1 MSTQKIYRIEIDNTA
16 GYGPPK
22 VGPWLAEIYMKELH
36 NVTWKWK
43 NSLGNIW
50 TQEPNPSIINYDSL
64 CACSTAESMLN
75 WCGGRF
81 EFEGLLEAGFELL
94 ELEVETNNLNTFENI
109 SQAFFFPKDVLN
121 KRAITRK
128 ELTRIAFKNI

>member
-1 MSTQKIYRIEIDNTA
+1 MSTRKIYRIEIDNTA
-16 GYGPPK
+16 GYGPSK
-22 VGPWLAEIYMKELH
+22 VGPWLAGIYMNELS

-50 TQEPNPSIINYDSL
+50 TQEPDSSSINYGSL
-64 CACSTAESMLN
+64 CACSTAECMLS

-81 EFEGLLEAGFELL
+81 EFEDLLEAGFELL
-94 ELEVETNNLNTFENI
+94 ELEVETSNLNTFEDI
-109 SQAFFFPKDVLN
+109 SQAFFFPNDVIS

-128 ELTRIAFKNI
+128 ELTRIAFNNI